1 MIVAKFGGTSVRD
14 ANAMLSVAEILRG
27 RIATHGSV
35 VGVASATS
43 GTTNTLLALAS
54 MRNAE
59 IEQGLRSRH
68 HAILTDAVSD
78 ICEAHA
84 SIDALCDELTAY
96 LDALSILGE
105 CTDESRDTVVSF
117 GERLST
123 TILHAICVHQ
133 GIAAELVDARQ
144 LIRTDASYGNAAVD
158 MQATRDQCAELRARP
173 AALTITQGFIGA
185 TSDHRST
192 TLGRGGSDYTAA
204 LLGWACDASVI
215 EIWTDVS
222 GIYTCDPRVIPD
234 AVPIAS
240 LGFQHV
246 RELAL
251 YGAKVIHPETIFPAV
266 SASIPVRILNTFAPH
281 EPGTTIIDSAAQ
293 GDSHIAAL
301 SLLRECH
308 HVRASTDVLA
318 HMRAADGLRDAV
330 AVCADAIDTG
340 FLVVRCTT
348 AEHEQALAALCE
360 AHHIQPVPCGVLA
373 VCSTGAWDATQVAA
387 VMHAL
392 RDCHVLAT
400 SVGSTQTTLLTVIG
414 EHDVVTAAQHIHD
427 EIIRRR

>member
-1 MIVAKFGGTSVRD
+1 MIVAKFGGTSVRE

-158 MQATRDQCAELRARP
+158 MQATRDQCAALRARP
-173 AALTITQGFIGA
+173 AALIITQGFIGA
-185 TSDHRST
+185 TSDRRTT

-204 LLGWACDASVI
+204 LLGWA
-215 EIWTDVS
+215 
-222 GIYTCDPRVIPD
+222 
-234 AVPIAS
+234 
-240 LGFQHV
+240 
-246 RELAL
+246 
-251 YGAKVIHPETIFPAV
+251 
-266 SASIPVRILNTFAPH
+266 
-281 EPGTTIIDSAAQ
+281 
-293 GDSHIAAL
+293 
-301 SLLRECH
+301 
-308 HVRASTDVLA
+308 
-318 HMRAADGLRDAV
+318 
-330 AVCADAIDTG
+330 
-340 FLVVRCTT
+340 
-348 AEHEQALAALCE
+348 
-360 AHHIQPVPCGVLA
+360 
-373 VCSTGAWDATQVAA
+373 
-387 VMHAL
+387 
-392 RDCHVLAT
+392 
-400 SVGSTQTTLLTVIG
+400 
-414 EHDVVTAAQHIHD
+414 
-427 EIIRRR
+427 